1 MGVFCTN
8 CGAPMDDDARFCPEC
23 GAKMLPESAVPNP
36 SGTASSGNFSQNAAP
51 AGDVNAG
58 STNSGSTN
66 VGSTNSDNVNKGNLN
81 SGTTGW
87 GGTAQQGNSGY
98 AGSQGPSGTY
108 TKGSYPGVN
117 SSVSGSG
124 PRPGQGQGY
133 NPGSG
138 AYSGPR
144 NGSYNGGMP
153 PKKSGGGIPKIVF
166 VLLGVMVIAAVIVG
180 ILVFRS
186 FMGKTENVKET
197 TKAVT
202 ETETR
207 EETKTETRENK
218 ESVAETEAPK
228 ATGNL
233 AKIKLPDGVK
243 VKTDATLRD
252 LVGEYKGEIRM
263 TRMDGYEE
271 MDDITEEARKA
282 MLKTLD
288 GPIDCQLEIEE
299 DGQWSIEWPVMDSSM
314 EFCSD
319 DYDDPDEF
327 TSEEIEAMLITE
339 VDNGVYHAK
348 IDKEG
353 ETDDG
358 STGKMILHHIGAYCT
373 DGSEELIAGNFYTMV
388 DVYGMAVTIEGDF
401 VVNKTTEDIKNEKPE
416 VKESSKKKQ
425 DTKET
430 EEETEEES
438 KDFKGNVD
446 SDILGKKADELA
458 KKQNKEKET
467 EAETK
472 VEIPTV
478 SGGKWKQVGSEWMYE
493 KNKKLVKNSW
503 ILHKNVYY
511 YVDENGF
518 MLTNAYTPD
527 GYYVGKDGAWDQKK
541 SKYDTANGSDKGDEL
556 SEAEQREIAEDLS
569 TSEDAHALEFD
580 WFYDYVM
587 NNGRDNGRVI
597 TDKKLARRITDE
609 QTALNGGWKA
619 FMFTKD
625 GDYGSDGERY
635 LNATV
640 DTKGNKFYVT
650 LNWHHYLDPTTG
662 KTVTEKGNTL
672 FRGTY
677 DDLEGTAVC
686 RTDDGMIEFDA
697 FYIST
702 DGLTE
707 YAVGTYHW
715 ISGEIDQIAL
725 ARGVL

>member
-1 MGVFCTN
+1 MSVFCTN

-36 SGTASSGNFSQNAAP
+36 SGTASPGHSSQNAAP

-66 VGSTNSDNVNKGNLN
+66 SGSTNSDNVNKGNLN
-81 SGTTGW
+81 SGSNGW

-228 ATGNL
+228 ATGDL

-271 MDDITEEARKA
+271 MDDITEEAKKA

-288 GPIDCQLEIEE
+288 GPIDCELEIEE
-299 DGQWSIEWPVMDSSM
+299 DGQWSIEWPIMDSSM

-327 TSEEIEAMLITE
+327 TSEEIEDMLITE

-373 DGSEELIAGNFYTMV
+373 DGSEELIAGNFYAMV

-401 VVNKTTEDIKNEKPE
+401 AVNKTTEDIKNEKPE

-425 DTKET
+425 DTKES
-430 EEETEEES
+430 EEETEEET

-503 ILHKNVYY
+503 VLHKNVYY

-609 QTALNGGWKA
+609 QAALNGGWKA

>member
-1 MGVFCTN
+1 
-8 CGAPMDDDARFCPEC
+8 
-23 GAKMLPESAVPNP
+23 
-36 SGTASSGNFSQNAAP
+36 
-51 AGDVNAG
+51 
-58 STNSGSTN
+58 
-66 VGSTNSDNVNKGNLN
+66 
-81 SGTTGW
+81 
-87 GGTAQQGNSGY
+87 
-98 AGSQGPSGTY
+98 
-108 TKGSYPGVN
+108 
-117 SSVSGSG
+117 
-124 PRPGQGQGY
+124 
-133 NPGSG
+133 
-138 AYSGPR
+138 
-144 NGSYNGGMP
+144 
-153 PKKSGGGIPKIVF
+153 
-166 VLLGVMVIAAVIVG
+166 
-180 ILVFRS
+180 
-186 FMGKTENVKET
+186 
-197 TKAVT
+197 
-202 ETETR
+202 
-207 EETKTETRENK
+207 
-218 ESVAETEAPK
+218 
-228 ATGNL
+228 
-233 AKIKLPDGVK
+233 
-243 VKTDATLRD
+243 
-252 LVGEYKGEIRM
+252 
-263 TRMDGYEE
+263 
-271 MDDITEEARKA
+271 

-288 GPIDCQLEIEE
+288 GPIDCELEIEE
-299 DGQWSIEWPVMDSSM
+299 DGQWSIEWPIMDSSM

-373 DGSEELIAGNFYTMV
+373 DGSEELIAGNFYAMV

-430 EEETEEES
+430 EEETEEET

-503 ILHKNVYY
+503 VLHKNVYY

-609 QTALNGGWKA
+609 QAALNGGWKA